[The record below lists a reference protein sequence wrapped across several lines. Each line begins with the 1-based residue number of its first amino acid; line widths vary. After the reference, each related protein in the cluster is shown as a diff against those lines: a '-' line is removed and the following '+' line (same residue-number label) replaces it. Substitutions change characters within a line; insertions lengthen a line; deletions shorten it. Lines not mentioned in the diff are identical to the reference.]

1 MQNQLS
7 PLIIITIIV
16 GYFILLMGISWWAS
30 RDSKNESFFVANR
43 EAPWYLVAIGMIG
56 ASISG
61 VTFISVPG
69 WVKASQFG
77 YMQVVLGYWVG
88 YMIIIGVLLPLYYR
102 LNLISIYTYLERR
115 FGRNAYKIGSAYFLL
130 SRTLGTAL
138 RVYLVTLVL
147 HQFIFAAYNIPFIV
161 TVASTLFLIW
171 LYTYR
176 SGVKT
181 IIYTDTVLTFFFLT
195 AVCLTIVI
203 IGRELNLHS
212 VGDYVAKVRASEYS
226 QMFNMDWKSDNYFLK
241 QFFSGIVITVCMT
254 GLDQDIMQKNLTCK
268 NIGEA
273 QKNMFYFSF
282 VLVFVNLLFL
292 SLGVYLYEFAALKG
306 IAVPA
311 KTDELYPM
319 IALQHVS
326 PLVAI
331 LFVVGVTASAFSSSD
346 SALTALTTAFCVDFL
361 DFEKKNVEGTRQRTL
376 VHVGFCVLMVIIIV
390 IVRYLNDESII
401 KQVLKIGGYTYGPL
415 LGLFTFGLF
424 TNRVINNK
432 LVIPV
437 CLAAP
442 ILSYILDTN
451 SAAWFGGFKI
461 GFMVLALNGLITF
474 LGLWAI
480 SKKGEVIVL

>member
-181 IIYTDTVLTFFFLT
+181 IIYTDTILTFFFLT

-306 IAVPA
+306 IQVPA

-346 SALTALTTAFCVDFL
+346 SALTALTTAFCIDFL

-424 TNRVINNK
+424 TNRVIDNK

-442 ILSYILDTN
+442 ILSYILDAN

-480 SKKGEVIVL
+480 SKKGEAIIL

>member
-181 IIYTDTVLTFFFLT
+181 IIYTDTILTFFFLT

-306 IAVPA
+306 IQVPA

-346 SALTALTTAFCVDFL
+346 SALTALTTAFCIDFL

-424 TNRVINNK
+424 TNRVIDNK

-442 ILSYILDTN
+442 ILSYILDAN

-480 SKKGEVIVL
+480 SKKGEAMVL

>member
-424 TNRVINNK
+424 TNRVIDNK

-442 ILSYILDTN
+442 ILSYILDAN

-480 SKKGEVIVL
+480 SKKGEAIIL

>member
-7 PLIIITIIV
+7 PLTIISIMV
-16 GYFILLMGISWWAS
+16 GYFVLLMSISWWAS
-30 RDSKNESFFVANR
+30 RDTKNESFFVANR

-77 YMQVVLGYWVG
+77 YMQVVFGYWVG
-88 YMIIIGVLLPLYYR
+88 YMIIILVLLPLYYR

-115 FGRNAYKIGSAYFLL
+115 FGTNAYKIGSGYFLL

-147 HQFIFAAYNIPFIV
+147 HQFIFAAYNIPFII
-161 TVASTLFLIW
+161 TVATTLFLIW

-181 IIYTDTVLTFFFLT
+181 IIYTDTILTIIFLT
-195 AVCLTIVI
+195 AVSLTILM
-203 IGRELNLHS
+203 IGRELSLNTL
-212 VGDYVAKVRASEYS
+212 GDYVAKVRQSPYS
-226 QMFNMDWKSDNYFLK
+226 QLFDMDWKSDNYFLK
-241 QFFSGIVITVCMT
+241 QFFSGIIITVCMT

-273 QKNMFYFSF
+273 QKNMFWFSF
-282 VLVFVNLLFL
+282 ILVGVNILFL

-306 IAVPA
+306 IAIPA

-319 IALQHVS
+319 IALQYAP
-326 PLVAI
+326 PLVGI

-346 SALTALTTAFCVDFL
+346 SALTALTTSFCIDFL
-361 DFEKKNVEGTRQRTL
+361 NFEKKQVDGTRQRTL
-376 VHVGFCVLMVIIIV
+376 VHIGFCVLMVIIIL

-415 LGLFTFGLF
+415 FGLFTFGLF
-424 TNRVINNK
+424 TNRTINDK
-432 LVIPV
+432 LVIWV

-442 ILSYILDTN
+442 VISYVLDAN
-451 SAAWFGGFKI
+451 SVAWLNGFKI
-461 GFMVLALNGLITF
+461 GFMVLALNGLLTF

-480 SKKGEVIVL
+480 STKGNKIDL